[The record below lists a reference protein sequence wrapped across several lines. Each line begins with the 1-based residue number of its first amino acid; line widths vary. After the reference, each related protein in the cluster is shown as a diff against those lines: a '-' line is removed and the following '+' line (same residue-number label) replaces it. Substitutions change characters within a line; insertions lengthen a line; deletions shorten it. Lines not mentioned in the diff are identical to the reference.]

1 MLKENSKA
9 IDNNNLGIAV
19 FIWSVILIGCFVYF
33 SRDEFGQISSSFANA
48 FSGSL
53 FGSEGFFN
61 SIIGLLIALSVF
73 LSWIGLGSFASK
85 FLNCFD
91 HENVSVYTKFA
102 CKTTL
107 GAGLW
112 SLVWFF
118 FGVFGIYNK
127 FTGVIAVIIGLA
139 LFFSRQK
146 LGLSFTKSENTL
158 SDKMLFGVICVPVL
172 LALISSVAPPIA
184 KDTLLYH
191 FAVPKQFLAQGTN
204 AAIDGNIASFLA
216 LGTEMHSV
224 WAMSVGSFFSQRAG
238 EVAAGAL
245 IFSFFPLLLVMIYG
259 WTSELG
265 LSKNWR
271 ITAVLMFAA
280 IPTAFHVAANSYIDL
295 SLAMYITPA
304 IYSLGNWWKTQERAW
319 LLCVAGFLG
328 FALATKLTA
337 LFVFVAFA
345 LVILLRAR
353 EAKNDESANP
363 NKIFST
369 GFSALII
376 GGILASPWYIKTWID
391 TGSPIFPFYMNLLKG
406 TANGWDTERSSLFQL
421 VNTQYGG
428 ANKTIFDYLLTPLKI
443 SIFAKPEEAAF
454 YDGIIGVAFLIG
466 LPILI
471 WAIWK
476 FSIPSEIKIGS
487 AVCLIIFLFWL
498 FSSEQLRYL
507 LPIFPMLAIGICFA
521 GREIAKKLRFSEN
534 SLQIP
539 LRIACAF
546 CLIISATWFFQKNP
560 LRVVFGGESKD
571 EYLTRNVDYYPY
583 YKILNNETPENS
595 KVWLIN
601 MRRDSYNLE
610 RPYFSDYMFEDW
622 TLKKLVLESK
632 TADEVRKKAKEMGV
646 NYVLTRHDSLLDY
659 KISVIVDDLKPKQE
673 NLDKL
678 KITED
683 FVFDK
688 ANQIKADKRFSLVKI
703 Q

>member
-1 MLKENSKA
+1 MSKETSKPS
-9 IDNNNLGIAV
+9 DNTNLGIAV
-19 FIWSVILIGCFVYF
+19 FIWSAILIGCFVYF
-33 SRDEFGQISSSFANA
+33 SRDEFGQFSGSFANT

-53 FGSEGFFN
+53 FGSEGFLN
-61 SIIGLLIALSVF
+61 SFVGLLIALSIF

-85 FLNCFD
+85 FLNCFE

-102 CKTTL
+102 YKAAL

-118 FGVFGIYNK
+118 FGTFGIYNK
-127 FTGVIAVIIGLA
+127 FTGLITVIIGLA
-139 LFFSRQK
+139 LFFVYQQIS
-146 LGLSFTKSENTL
+146 LSIAKSNNNL
-158 SDKMLFGVICVPVL
+158 LDKILTGVISVPVL
-172 LALISSVAPPIA
+172 LALVNSLASPTA

-191 FAVPKQFLAQGTN
+191 FAVPKQFIVQGTN

-224 WAMSVGSFFSQRAG
+224 WAMSVGSFFGQRAS
-238 EVAAGAL
+238 EAAAGAL
-245 IFSFFPLLLVMIYG
+245 IFSFFPLLIVMIYG
-259 WTSELG
+259 WASELG

-271 ITAVLMFAA
+271 MTAVLMFAT
-280 IPTAFHVAANSYIDL
+280 IPTAFHVAANGYIDL
-295 SLAMYITPA
+295 SLAMYITLA
-304 IYSLGNWWKTQERAW
+304 IYSLGNWWKTQERVW
-319 LLCVAGFLG
+319 LLCIAAFLG

-353 EAKNDESANP
+353 EAKSDESTNP
-363 NKIFST
+363 NKIFAT

-376 GGILASPWYIKTWID
+376 GGILASPCYIKTWIN

-406 TANGWDTERSSLFQL
+406 TATGWDIERSTLFQL

-443 SIFAKPEEAAF
+443 SILAKPEEAAF

-476 FSIPSEIKIGS
+476 FSIPSEIKMGS

-521 GREIAKKLRFSEN
+521 GRELAKKLRFSEN

-546 CLIISATWFFQKNP
+546 CLIISATWFFHKNP
-560 LRVVFGGESKD
+560 LRVVFGGETKD

-659 KISVIVDDLKPKQE
+659 KISVIVDDQKSKPE
-673 NLDKL
+673 NMEKL

-683 FVFDK
+683 FIFDK
-688 ANQIKADKRFSLVKI
+688 ANQIKSDKRFSLIKI

>member
-1 MLKENSKA
+1 MY
-9 IDNNNLGIAV
+9 V
-19 FIWSVILIGCFVYF
+19 
-33 SRDEFGQISSSFANA
+33 
-48 FSGSL
+48 
-53 FGSEGFFN
+53 
-61 SIIGLLIALSVF
+61 
-73 LSWIGLGSFASK
+73 
-85 FLNCFD
+85 
-91 HENVSVYTKFA
+91 
-102 CKTTL
+102 TL
-107 GAGLW
+107 
-112 SLVWFF
+112 
-118 FGVFGIYNK
+118 
-127 FTGVIAVIIGLA
+127 
-139 LFFSRQK
+139 
-146 LGLSFTKSENTL
+146 
-158 SDKMLFGVICVPVL
+158 
-172 LALISSVAPPIA
+172 
-184 KDTLLYH
+184 
-191 FAVPKQFLAQGTN
+191 
-204 AAIDGNIASFLA
+204 
-216 LGTEMHSV
+216 
-224 WAMSVGSFFSQRAG
+224 
-238 EVAAGAL
+238 
-245 IFSFFPLLLVMIYG
+245 
-259 WTSELG
+259 
-265 LSKNWR
+265 
-271 ITAVLMFAA
+271 
-280 IPTAFHVAANSYIDL
+280 
-295 SLAMYITPA
+295 A
-304 IYSLGNWWKTQERAW
+304 IYSLGNWWKTQDRVW
-319 LLCVAGFLG
+319 LSGIAVFLG
-328 FALATKLTA
+328 FALATKLTT

-353 EAKNDESANP
+353 EAKNDEFANP
-363 NKIFST
+363 NKIFGN
-369 GFSALII
+369 GFLALIV
-376 GGILASPWYIKTWID
+376 GGILASPWYIKTWVN

-406 TANGWDTERSSLFQL
+406 IANGWDIERSSLFQL

-476 FSIPSEIKIGS
+476 FSIPAEIKIGS

-498 FSSEQLRYL
+498 FSSEQLRYF
-507 LPIFPMLAIGICFA
+507 FPMLAIAICFA
-521 GREIAKKLRFSEN
+521 GRELSEKLKFSEN
-534 SLQIP
+534 SLHIS

-546 CLIISATWFFQKNP
+546 GLIISATWFFHKNP
-560 LRVVFGGESKD
+560 LRVVFGGETKD

-601 MRRDSYNLE
+601 MRRDSYNIE

-683 FVFDK
+683 FIFDK
-688 ANQIKADKRFSLVKI
+688 ANQIRADKRFSLVKI

>member
-1 MLKENSKA
+1 MSKETSKP
-9 IDNNNLGIAV
+9 IENNNLGIAI
-19 FIWSVILIGCFVYF
+19 FIWSAILIGCFVYF
-33 SRDEFGQISSSFANA
+33 SRDEFGQFSSSFSNA

-53 FGSEGFFN
+53 VGSDGFFA
-61 SIIGLLIALSVF
+61 SLAGFAIALSIF
-73 LSWIGLGSFASK
+73 LSWIGLGSLAAK

-91 HENVSVYTKFA
+91 HENASVYTKFA
-102 CKTTL
+102 YKATL

-112 SLVWFF
+112 SLIWFF

-127 FTGVIAVIIGLA
+127 FTGLFAVVIGLA
-139 LFFSRQK
+139 LFFTYQK
-146 LGLSFTKSENTL
+146 ISLNVGKSESTL
-158 SDKMLFGVICVPVL
+158 LDKILFGVICIPVL
-172 LALISSVAPPIA
+172 LALINSLAPPTA

-191 FAVPKQFLAQGTN
+191 FAVPKQFLLQGTN
-204 AAIDGNIASFLA
+204 VAIDGNIASFLA

-224 WAMSVGSFFSQRAG
+224 WAMSIGSFFSQRSG
-238 EVAAGAL
+238 EAAAGAL
-245 IFSFFPLLLVMIYG
+245 IFSFFPLLLAMIYG

-271 ITAVLMFAA
+271 ITAVLMFAT

-295 SLAMYITPA
+295 SLAMYITLA
-304 IYSLGNWWKTQERAW
+304 IYSLGNWWKTQERVW
-319 LLCVAGFLG
+319 LSCIAVFLG

-345 LVILLRAR
+345 LIILLRAR

-363 NKIFST
+363 NKIFGN
-369 GFSALII
+369 GFLALII
-376 GGILASPWYIKTWID
+376 GGILASPWYIKTWIN

-406 TANGWDTERSSLFQL
+406 TANGWDIERSSLFQL

-454 YDGIIGVAFLIG
+454 YDGIIGVGFLIG

-476 FSIPSEIKIGS
+476 FSIPSEIKIGL

-521 GREIAKKLRFSEN
+521 GRELSEKLKFSEN

-546 CLIISATWFFQKNP
+546 GLIISATWFFHKNP
-560 LRVVFGGESKD
+560 LRVVFGGETKD
-571 EYLTRNVDYYPY
+571 EYLSRNVDYYPY
-583 YKILNNETPENS
+583 YKILNNETPDNS

-601 MRRDSYNLE
+601 MRRDSYNIE

-622 TLKKLVLESK
+622 TLKKLVAESK

-683 FVFDK
+683 FIFDK